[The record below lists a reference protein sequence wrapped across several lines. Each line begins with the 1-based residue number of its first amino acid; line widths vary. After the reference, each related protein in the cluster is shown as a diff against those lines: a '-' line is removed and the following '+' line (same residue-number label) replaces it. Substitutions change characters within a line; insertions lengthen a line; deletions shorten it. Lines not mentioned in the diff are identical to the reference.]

1 MVDEGSLSAPRIL
14 LLADYGETGGT
25 RTYFK
30 QLLTLYA
37 EKHARVTVVRTY
49 EEEDEEIDLLCQ
61 QHGFKCFG
69 LKSVV
74 GDNNILEGKP
84 IVRFFLERKLLKN
97 FIKNS
102 ASDIVVASVGSPELF
117 LAALSW
123 ARKSIYILHTYPQI
137 SNNILKRILRK
148 LFYSVLVSSTARL
161 ITVSKYSRKRILQA
175 WGLWGRTND
184 VQVIYSSVGESIIT
198 RPLPG
203 NGIISVLTVGHTEW
217 YKNPD
222 IWIEVAIQLRRR
234 SPDLDIRFK
243 WVGDGSRLNECRE
256 KIKSLGAETYISF
269 IGSDNNV
276 AEHYDQCDIYM
287 QPSHIESL
295 GLSVLDAMRYG
306 KPCVVANTGGLPE
319 AICDGKSG
327 WVVEV
332 DNVKEMAYRIEMLA
346 RDKKLR
352 EAMGQNAIKTYKE
365 LFSHSRWTK
374 EMWSHH
380 EHMLKAYACAL
391 DH

>member
-1 MVDEGSLSAPRIL
+1 MGDEGGLLGPRIL

-25 RTYFK
+25 RAYFK
-30 QLLTLYA
+30 QLLSLYA
-37 EKHARVTVVRTY
+37 EKRARVTVVRTY
-49 EEEDEEIDLLCQ
+49 QEDDDEIDLLCQ
-61 QHGFKCFG
+61 QYGFKCLD

-74 GDNNILEGKP
+74 GDNNILEGKL
-84 IVRFFLERKLLKN
+84 VARFFLERRLLKD

-102 ASDIVVASVGSPELF
+102 ESDIVVASVGSPELF

-123 ARKSIYILHTYPQI
+123 ARKSIYILHTYPHI
-137 SNNILKRILRK
+137 SGNFLKSILRK
-148 LFYSVLVSSTARL
+148 LFFSVLVSPTAAI
-161 ITVSKYSRKRILQA
+161 ITVSKFSRRRILQA
-175 WGLWGRTND
+175 WGFWGRTNV
-184 VQVIYSSVGESIIT
+184 VQVIYSSVGDSIKP
-198 RPLPG
+198 RPLQG
-203 NGIISVLTVGHTEW
+203 NGIISVLTVGHTEG

-222 IWIEVAIQLRRR
+222 RWIEVAIQLRKS

-243 WVGDGSRLNECRE
+243 WVGDGSRLSECRDRV
-256 KIKSLGAETYISF
+256 KTLGAETYISF
-269 IGSDNNV
+269 IGRNNEV
-276 AEHYDQCDIYM
+276 TEHYEQCDIYF
-287 QPSHIESL
+287 QPSRVESL
-295 GLSVLDAMRYG
+295 GLSVLDGMRHG

-352 EAMGQNAIKTYKE
+352 EAMGRHAIKIYDE
-365 LFSHSRWTK
+365 LFANNRWAE

-380 EHMLKAYACAL
+380 V
-391 DH
+391 

>member
-1 MVDEGSLSAPRIL
+1 MVDKGSLSAPRIL
-14 LLADYGETGGT
+14 LLAHYGETGGT

-30 QLLTLYA
+30 QLLSLYA

-49 EEEDEEIDLLCQ
+49 EEEDGEIDLLCR
-61 QHGFKCFG
+61 QHGFKCLG

-84 IVRFFLERKLLKN
+84 VARFFLERKLLKN

-102 ASDIVVASVGSPELF
+102 GSDIVVASVGSPELF
-117 LAALSW
+117 LAALNW

-137 SNNILKRILRK
+137 SNNIRKRILRK
-148 LFYSVLVSSTARL
+148 LFYSVLISPTTKI

-184 VQVIYSSVGESIIT
+184 VLVIYSSVGEPVIT
-198 RPLPG
+198 RPLPD
-203 NGIISVLTVGHTEW
+203 NGIINVLTVGHAET

-222 IWIEVAIQLRRR
+222 VWIKVAILLRKS
-234 SPDLDIRFK
+234 SPGLDIRFR
-243 WVGDGSRLNECRE
+243 WVGDGSRLNELRDRVQ
-256 KIKSLGAETYISF
+256 SLGAETYVCF
-269 IGSDNNV
+269 IGRDNNV
-276 AEHYDQCDIYM
+276 TEHYEQCDIYM
-287 QPSHIESL
+287 QPSHVESL

-306 KPCVVANTGGLPE
+306 KPSVVANTGGLPE
-319 AICDGKSG
+319 VICDGKSG
-327 WVVEV
+327 WVVEA
-332 DNVKEMAYRIEMLA
+332 DNVEEIAYRIEMLA

-352 EAMGQNAIKTYKE
+352 EVMGQQAKKNYEE
-365 LFSHSRWTK
+365 LFANNRWAK

-380 EHMLKAYACAL
+380 EHMLSGMPA
-391 DH
+391 